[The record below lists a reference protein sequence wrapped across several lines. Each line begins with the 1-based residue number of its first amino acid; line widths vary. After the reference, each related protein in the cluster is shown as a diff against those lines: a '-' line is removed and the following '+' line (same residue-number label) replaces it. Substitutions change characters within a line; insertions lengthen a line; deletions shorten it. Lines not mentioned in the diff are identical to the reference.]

1 MRWSGRPTRNLSGG
15 VRVQPGILYLEGFP
29 MKIVV
34 GSALLACAL
43 AIPAHAEDC
52 KHTAH
57 RTANSAGPDIERVV
71 IEARAGD
78 LVVRGGE
85 SRDVTA
91 EGRACASSA
100 ELLEESKLEVRREGN
115 TVYVRTVL
123 PEIHDSLFGWDRYAF
138 MDVRIGV
145 PKTATLRI
153 DDSSGDMEVSDVQ
166 TAVITDSSG
175 DQHLE
180 NVAGN
185 LDVTDSSGEIK
196 IVKVGGEL
204 RLKDSSGDVDVD
216 DVQGDVVVEVDS
228 SGDLDIR
235 HVTGGVHVRNDSS
248 GDIEI
253 HDVKRDVLIDE
264 DSSGGIRVQDVG
276 GNFTVSS
283 DGSGG
288 IHFDR
293 ITGEVHLP
301 D

>member
-1 MRWSGRPTRNLSGG
+1 
-15 VRVQPGILYLEGFP
+15 
-29 MKIVV
+29 MKIAL
-34 GSALLACAL
+34 GSALLACAFL
-43 AIPAHAEDC
+43 AQPAHADDC

-57 RTANSAGPDIERVV
+57 RTANSAGPDIGRVV
-71 IEARAGD
+71 VEARAGD

-85 SRDVTA
+85 SRDVTV

-100 ELLEESKLEVRREGN
+100 ELLGQSQLEIRRDGN

-123 PEIHDSLFGWDRYAF
+123 PDISDAVFGWNRYAY
-138 MDVRIGV
+138 MDVKVGV
-145 PKTATLRI
+145 PKNATLKI
-153 DDSSGDMEVSDVQ
+153 DDSSGDMEVNEVQ
-166 TAVITDSSG
+166 AATITDGSG
-175 DQHLE
+175 DQTLE
-180 NVAGN
+180 NIAGN

-196 IVKVGGEL
+196 IMRVGGEL

-216 DVQGDVVVEVDS
+216 SVQGDVVVDVDN

-235 HVTGGVHVRNDSS
+235 HVSGGVHVRNDSS

-253 HDVKRDVLIDE
+253 RDVKRDVLIDD

-276 GNFTVSS
+276 GNFTVGS

-288 IHFDR
+288 IHYDR
-293 ITGEVHLP
+293 VTGQVQVP

>member
-1 MRWSGRPTRNLSGG
+1 MKLI
-15 VRVQPGILYLEGFP
+15 PG
-29 MKIVV
+29 
-34 GSALLACAL
+34 STLLACSLVLPILAL
-43 AIPAHAEDC
+43 PAHAEDC

-78 LVVRGGE
+78 LVVRGWE

-91 EGRACASSA
+91 EGRACASSK
-100 ELLEESKLEVRREGN
+100 ELLEESKLEIRRDGN
-115 TVYVRTVL
+115 TVYVRTAL
-123 PEIHDSLFGWDRYAF
+123 PEIEGSLFGWDRYAY

-153 DDSSGDMEVSDVQ
+153 DDSSGDLEVSDVQ
-166 TAVITDSSG
+166 TATITDSSG

-185 LDVTDSSGEIK
+185 LDVSDSSGEIK
-196 IVKVGGEL
+196 IERVGGEL

-216 DVQGDVVVEVDS
+216 SVQGDVVVDVDS

-253 HDVKRDVLIDE
+253 HDVKRDVLIDD

-276 GNFTVSS
+276 GNFTVGS

-288 IHFDR
+288 IHYDR
-293 ITGEVHLP
+293 VTGEVHLP

>member
-1 MRWSGRPTRNLSGG
+1 
-15 VRVQPGILYLEGFP
+15 
-29 MKIVV
+29 MKIVL

-43 AIPAHAEDC
+43 AVPAHAEDC

-57 RTANSAGPDIERVV
+57 RTANSAGPSIERVV

-78 LVVRGGE
+78 LVVRGAE
-85 SRDVTA
+85 SQDVTA

-100 ELLEESKLEVRREGN
+100 ELLEQSQLEIRRDGN

-123 PEIHDSLFGWDRYAF
+123 PEMLDSMFGLGRYAY
-138 MDVRIGV
+138 MDVKIGV
-145 PKTATLRI
+145 PKTATLKI
-153 DDSSGDMEVSDVQ
+153 DDSSGDMEVTDIQ
-166 TAVITDSSG
+166 TAAITDSSG
-175 DQHLE
+175 DQHVE

-185 LDVTDSSGEIK
+185 LDVSDSSGEIK
-196 IVKVGGEL
+196 INKVGGEL

-216 DVQGDVVVEVDS
+216 SVQGDVVVDVDS

-235 HVTGGVHVRNDSS
+235 HVSGGVHVRNDSS

-253 HDVKRDVLIDE
+253 HDVKRDVLIDD

-276 GNFTVSS
+276 GNFTVGS

-293 ITGEVHLP
+293 VTGQVKLP